1 LNGSTLACGLCSKNF
16 AANPMVKKN
25 LGSTPV
31 FPGRPLGYTR
41 AEMESGLFQSM
52 TDRALKERIVG
63 AVVLVVFAV
72 LVVPIFLD
80 GAADEQE
87 IVSESVTLPGQNSQ
101 DRRKQTIVL
110 NRDRNEPVPAAELPA
125 PADDRPE
132 DPRQQQ
138 VAAGGSAED
147 NPDPAPATSGQ
158 PVASPP
164 ATTSTT
170 GMWAVQLGSFK
181 NKENADR
188 LAASLRSQ
196 GYLAFIS
203 QQQTGPAMH
212 RVRVGPQKDRQ
223 SAAAIAAQLAKS
235 GHEGQVVPHP

>member
-1 LNGSTLACGLCSKNF
+1 
-16 AANPMVKKN
+16 
-25 LGSTPV
+25 
-31 FPGRPLGYTR
+31 
-41 AEMESGLFQSM
+41 M

-63 AVVLVVFAV
+63 AIVLVIFAI

-110 NRDRNEPVPAAELPA
+110 SRDRNEPVPAAQSPA
-125 PADDRPE
+125 PADDRPA
-132 DPRQQQ
+132 DARQQQ
-138 VAAGGSAED
+138 VATGGPAGD
-147 NPDPAPATSGQ
+147 KPAPEQATPRQ
-158 PVASPP
+158 PAASP
-164 ATTSTT
+164 AAITSET

-196 GYLAFIS
+196 GYSAFIS
-203 QQQTGPAMH
+203 QQQKGAALH

-223 SAAAIAAQLAKS
+223 SAEAIAAQLAKS
-235 GHEGQVVPHP
+235 GHKGQVVPHP